1 VSAPTGPQRGAAA
14 PARRLPNPANHVYLT
29 FDDGPDAHWTP
40 RILAALERGDARAS
54 FFVIGQLAQRSAPL
68 LRQAHATGH
77 AICNHGW
84 SHRHP
89 WTLGR
94 ARAAQEVR
102 DGADAIAQAIGA
114 RPAWFRPPHGR
125 LSPWLVA
132 AARTEQQRIVLWSV
146 SVVDWGPF
154 GAPQQ
159 VARRAGMAR
168 AGDVVLLH
176 DGPWL
181 QNRPASTLSALPV
194 ALARFARGC
203 CAPLPVPDATL
214 GG

>member
-1 VSAPTGPQRGAAA
+1 MSVPDHTGRGGNA
-14 PARRLPNPANHVYLT
+14 PARRLPNRANHVYLT

-40 RILAALERGDARAS
+40 RILDALEGGQARAS
-54 FFVIGQLAQRSAPL
+54 FFVIGQLAQRCAPL
-68 LRQAHATGH
+68 LRQAHAAGH

-94 ARAAQEVR
+94 ARALQEVR
-102 DGADAIAQAIGA
+102 GGADAIAQAIGA
-114 RPAWFRPPHGR
+114 SPVWFRPPHGR
-125 LSPWLVA
+125 LSPWLAA
-132 AARTEQQRIVLWSV
+132 AARAEQQRIVLWSV
-146 SVVDWGPF
+146 SAVDWGPL
-154 GAPQQ
+154 GAPGQ

-168 AGDVVLLH
+168 PGDVVLLH

-181 QNRPASTLSALPV
+181 HNRPASTLDALP
-194 ALARFARGC
+194 AILQRFARGC

>member
-1 VSAPTGPQRGAAA
+1 MSAPTDLQRGALA
-14 PARRLPNPANHVYLT
+14 PARRLLNPANHVYLT

-40 RILAALERGDARAS
+40 RILAALERGHARAS
-54 FFVIGQLAQRSAPL
+54 FFVIGQLAQRCAPM
-68 LRQAHATGH
+68 LRQAHAAGH

-89 WTLGR
+89 WTLGP

-102 DGADAIAQAIGA
+102 DGGDAIAQAIGV

-125 LSPWLVA
+125 LSPWLAA
-132 AARTEQQRIVLWSV
+132 AARAEQQRIVLWSV
-146 SVVDWGPF
+146 SAVDWGPF
-154 GAPQQ
+154 GAPEQ
-159 VARRAGMAR
+159 VARRAGKAR

-181 QNRPASTLSALPV
+181 QNRPASTLGALPV
-194 ALARFARGC
+194 VLERFARGC
-203 CAPLPVPDATL
+203 CAPLPVPDVTL